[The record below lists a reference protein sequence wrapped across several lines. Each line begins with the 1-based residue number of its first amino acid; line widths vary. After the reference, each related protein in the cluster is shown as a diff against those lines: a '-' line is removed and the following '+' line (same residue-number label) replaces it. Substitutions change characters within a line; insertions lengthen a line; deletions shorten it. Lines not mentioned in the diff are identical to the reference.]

1 MPQIS
6 RFRGISVEMYYHDHP
21 PPHFHVYYADERAI
35 IEVDTM
41 RVIGGRLSPR
51 IYRLVTDWGARHRA
65 ELQANWRRVAARE
78 APLWI
83 EPDE

>member
-6 RFRGISVEMYYHDHP
+6 RFRGISVEMYHDDHP

-35 IEVDTM
+35 IELETT
-41 RVIGGRLSPR
+41 RIIGGRLSPR
-51 IYRLVTDWGARHRA
+51 IQRLIGDWGARHRT
-65 ELQANWRRVAARE
+65 ELQANWRRVVAHQ

>member
-6 RFRGISVEMYYHDHP
+6 RFQEISVEMYHDDHP

-35 IEVDTM
+35 IEIDTM
-41 RVIGGRLSPR
+41 RILGGALSPR
-51 IYRLVTDWGARHRA
+51 IHRLVTDWGRRHRA
-65 ELQANWRRVAARE
+65 ELQANWRRAVAHE

-83 EPDE
+83 EPND